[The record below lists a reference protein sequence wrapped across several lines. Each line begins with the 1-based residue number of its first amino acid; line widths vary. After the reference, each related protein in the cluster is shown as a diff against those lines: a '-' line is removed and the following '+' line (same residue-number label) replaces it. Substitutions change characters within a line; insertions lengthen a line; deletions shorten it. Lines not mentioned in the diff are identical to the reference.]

1 MSVKTSKQGAA
12 TGNFPGLENARDLV
26 ASSSQAV
33 LDSVDSLNDLWGQ
46 VKGRNARLADVIYSA
61 ASAWES
67 YYTLAMD
74 FLRLPLGIRDGGRPG
89 WAIFKIGVD
98 EGSPSPIEVPLSRSY
113 DVATTTIHKTDIQRL
128 GGDGVIIPAE
138 SYDAKLINKGRT
150 LEVRLLNLRQNSQRD
165 GDYIGL
171 VTVPSATAPL
181 AVVMVSVQKPGAAS
195 SG

>member
-1 MSVKTSKQGAA
+1 MSENNDNPNGAA

-33 LDSVDSLNDLWGQ
+33 LESVDSLNTLWGQ
-46 VKGRNARLADVIYSA
+46 VKGRNARLADVMHSA

-74 FLRLPLGIRDGGRPG
+74 FLRLPLGVRDSGRPG
-89 WAIFKIGVD
+89 WATFSIE
-98 EGSPSPIEVPLSRSY
+98 EGEYSPAPLIVPLARSY
-113 DVATTTIHKTDIQRL
+113 DVTPANVLKTSIQQL
-128 GGDGVIIPAE
+128 GGPGVIPA
-138 SYDAKLINKGRT
+138 DAYVATLDNKGRT
-150 LEVRLLNLRQNSQRD
+150 LQVRLAGLAKIKPQP

-171 VTVPSATAPL
+171 VHVPSATAPL
-181 AVVMVSVQKPGAAS
+181 AVVMVTVRGPGAKS